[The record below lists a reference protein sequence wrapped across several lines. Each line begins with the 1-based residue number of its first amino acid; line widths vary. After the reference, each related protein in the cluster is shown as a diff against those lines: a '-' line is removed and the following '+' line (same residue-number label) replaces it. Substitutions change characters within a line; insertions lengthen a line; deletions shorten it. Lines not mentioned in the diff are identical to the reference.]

1 MEPVGRST
9 DDVLII
15 GLGSPIMTDDAV
27 GLKVAEMI
35 EDMCIPNVITVQE
48 AIGGL
53 DIIPLMLGHRKVI
66 VVDAIQTKAVDIGT
80 IIIFNPED
88 FEPTVVN
95 ASAHEMNLATA
106 IKIGRQYDPEG
117 MPDIIRFVAVEVSD
131 ILTVSETM
139 TDVIVKALPDAVET
153 VLGLIKEFQTSI

>member
-1 MEPVGRST
+1 
-9 DDVLII
+9 
-15 GLGSPIMTDDAV
+15 
-27 GLKVAEMI
+27 
-35 EDMCIPNVITVQE
+35 VQE

-66 VVDAIQTKAVDIGT
+66 VVDAIQTKAVDAGT

-106 IKIGRQYDPEG
+106 IKIGRQFDPEG

-131 ILTVSETM
+131 ILTVSESM
-139 TDVIVKALPDAVET
+139 TDAVVKALPDAAET

>member
-1 MEPVGRST
+1 MEPVGRSS

-27 GLKVAEMI
+27 GLRVAEAI
-35 EDMCIPNVITVQE
+35 EKMNIPNIVTVQE

-53 DIIPLMLGHRKVI
+53 DIIPLMLGHKKVI
-66 VVDAIQTKAVDIGT
+66 VVDAIQTKAVDAGT

-106 IKIGRQYDPEG
+106 IRIGRQFDPDG
-117 MPDIIRFVAVEVSD
+117 MPDIIRFVAIEVSD

-139 TDVIVKALPDAVET
+139 TDIVVKALPDAVET
-153 VLGLIKEFQTSI
+153 VLNLIKEFQTSI

>member
-1 MEPVGRST
+1 MEPVGRSS
-9 DDVLII
+9 DDVLVI

-27 GLKVAEMI
+27 GLKIAEAI
-35 EDMCIPNVITVQE
+35 EKMDLPNVGTVQE

-66 VVDAIQTKAVDIGT
+66 VVDAIQTKACDPGT

-106 IKIGRQYDPEG
+106 IKIGRQFDPKG
-117 MPDIIRFVAVEVSD
+117 MPEIIRFVAVEVSD

-139 TDVIVKALPDAVET
+139 TDAVVKALPDAVKT
-153 VLGLIKEFQTSI
+153 VSDLIREFQTSI

>member
-1 MEPVGRST
+1 MEPVGRLS

-35 EDMCIPNVITVQE
+35 EEMNISGVVTVQE

-66 VVDAIQTKAVDIGT
+66 VVDAIQTKAVDAGT

-106 IKIGRQYDPEG
+106 IKIGRQFDPEG

-131 ILTVSETM
+131 ILTVSESM
-139 TDVIVKALPDAVET
+139 TDAVVKALPDAAET